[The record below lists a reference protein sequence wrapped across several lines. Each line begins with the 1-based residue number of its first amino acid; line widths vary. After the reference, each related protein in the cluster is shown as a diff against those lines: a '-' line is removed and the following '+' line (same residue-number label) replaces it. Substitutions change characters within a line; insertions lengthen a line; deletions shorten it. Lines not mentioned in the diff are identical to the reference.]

1 MKKTVLALSVLLL
14 PATAM
19 ANADRPIKVDPDF
32 GVPAAPVQP
41 PIVTPEHPIQSDF
54 GNTPDWGHVDPD
66 YGVPVAPV
74 QPPIATPEH
83 PIEEI
88 DPEFGVPANPVQPP
102 MDNTPDWGIDAP
114 DYGST
119 PDWGVPATGVG
130 DLEIAFDKLEQEMN
144 ERFDEQSEQIHGIR
158 AGLHAVTNARPFVTT
173 GEFAMGAGVGFSG
186 SKEALALGGAY
197 GVSDRVSVSG
207 TFHYESSGKYSSS
220 EVAGGVGVQF
230 KFK

>member
-14 PATAM
+14 PAIALASTQPDIGAPGG
-19 ANADRPIKVDPDF
+19 NPDWGVPTPSEPTNPIQPDF
-32 GVPAAPVQP
+32 G
-41 PIVTPEHPIQSDF
+41 D
-54 GNTPDWGHVDPD
+54 TPDWGHVDPD
-66 YGVPVAPV
+66 
-74 QPPIATPEH
+74 
-83 PIEEI
+83 
-88 DPEFGVPANPVQPP
+88 FGVPANPVQPP

>member
-14 PATAM
+14 PATVM
-19 ANADRPIKVDPDF
+19 ANVDRPIKVDPDF

-41 PIVTPEHPIQSDF
+41 PIV
-54 GNTPDWGHVDPD
+54 
-66 YGVPVAPV
+66 
-74 QPPIATPEH
+74 TPEH

-119 PDWGVPATGVG
+119 PDWGVPTTGVG
-130 DLEIAFDKLEQEMN
+130 DLEIAFDKLAQEMN